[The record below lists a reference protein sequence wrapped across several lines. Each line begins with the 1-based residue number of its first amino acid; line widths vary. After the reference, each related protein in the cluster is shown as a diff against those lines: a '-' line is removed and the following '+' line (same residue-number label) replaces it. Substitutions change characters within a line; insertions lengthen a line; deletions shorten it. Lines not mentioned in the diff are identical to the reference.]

1 MEKTISDMMNEDH
14 CVIKRLLARFVEAQ
28 SLDMSE
34 IAKGAHSFALAK
46 SKPAISE
53 CWKSDFQ
60 QTRNLLCKFLSS
72 CSRTRP
78 GLSAR
83 RFLTLFKF

>member
-34 IAKGAHSFALAK
+34 IAMGAHSFALAK

-53 CWKSDFQ
+53 CWKSCISNKPEICCANFSVHAQEHAPGFQ
-60 QTRNLLCKFLSS
+60 PSGS
-72 CSRTRP
+72 
-78 GLSAR
+78 
-83 RFLTLFKF
+83 